1 MSYGATVNFHQV
13 TKKVLITL
21 FSIQYLY
28 VSLKK
33 VSAPTPSF
41 AGKIFSPPFPVFWC
55 EKVFGP
61 QTPVQ
66 NKFGLPVHI
75 PSNFAHFLKQGESV
89 DANRIIY

>member
-41 AGKIFSPPFPVFWC
+41 AGKIFSPLPPIFWC

-75 PSNFAHFLKQGESV
+75 PSNFSQFHK
-89 DANRIIY
+89 